1 MHPIKV
7 CGSAQFL
14 ITLYNDVDGR
24 FFGFFCVKKNFI
36 N

>member
-7 CGSAQFL
+7 CGSVQFL

-24 FFGFFCVKKNFI
+24 FFGFFLC
-36 N
+36 